1 MEEHQKQTVLDL
13 PKVIAVGIASPIAT
27 LLTSRFGIAGT
38 LIGLALSAVIITV
51 MVDVLKVYL
60 ARASHTAVA
69 KVPSSF
75 RAAPLFQPNVRGG
88 LKVVF
93 YRFYSLPPQRRR
105 SILRGGAL
113 AAGISF
119 VVGLGV
125 VTALELSAGKSLT
138 CWVWKECPVQSS
150 SNNIE
155 GNQSST
161 NGGATTKT
169 LDMSTVPSIFGGSPS
184 ASSGDALEVRPF
196 DPQQQPTPQQQPAS
210 PSGAPESS
218 GTIKSPSSLQPPSSE
233 TPGGLGS
240 SSPGAGDQRKAESPP
255 REEDQQSSSHL
266 YYSEE
271 DQESPSYYSYSEK
284 DQYQRPDEEYQQR
297 STPDPTK
304 EAAQPDTT
312 ESREEQPNGGD
323 GSSRH
328 RS

>member
-13 PKVIAVGIASPIAT
+13 PKVIAVGIASPLAT

-51 MVDVLKVYL
+51 MVDILKVYL

-69 KVPSSF
+69 KVPSGF
-75 RAAPLFQPNVRGG
+75 RAAPLFRPNVRGG
-88 LKVVF
+88 LKAIF
-93 YRFYSLPPQRRR
+93 YWFYSLPPQRGR

-119 VVGLGV
+119 LVGLGV
-125 VTALELSAGKSLT
+125 VTALELGAGKSLT
-138 CWVWKECPVQSS
+138 CWVWKECPEQSS
-150 SNNIE
+150 SNNDE

-240 SSPGAGDQRKAESPP
+240 SSSGAGDQRKDESPP
-255 REEDQQSSSHL
+255 REEDQRSSSYL

-271 DQESPSYYSYSEK
+271 DQESPAYYSSEEE
-284 DQYQRPDEEYQQR
+284 YQRPEEEYQQR
-297 STPDPTK
+297 STPGPTE
-304 EAAQPDTT
+304 EAPRSDTT
-312 ESREEQPNGGD
+312 DSREEQPNEGD
-323 GSSRH
+323 GNSRH
-328 RS
+328 GS